1 MAKTYGI
8 LFDLDGTLVDN
19 EHIKAKAFSSA
30 IEQLGGKS
38 NPTIYEKVMGMS
50 GPVIRNQFIIES
62 GIQIDSDEY
71 FEVYKS
77 IYENLLKE
85 KLEIRPGVV
94 RFLRDIKSAGLKLAV
109 VSSAYTDVVN
119 WIINTASLSQYMDAV
134 ITGNDVI
141 NKKPAPECFLI
152 TIETLMLPIEQVVVF
167 EDTEAGLKAAQN
179 AGIRS
184 FGIRHSYNQSHDFS
198 YAFNEYSSFDVERE
212 LMKRDINSIFD
223 NAIL

>member
-1 MAKTYGI
+1 MANTYGI

-19 EHIKAKAFSSA
+19 ECIKAKAFSRA

-62 GIQIDSDEY
+62 GVQIDSAEY
-71 FEVYKS
+71 FAVYKA
-77 IYENLLKE
+77 IYENLIKE
-85 KLEIRPGVV
+85 NLEIRPGVV
-94 RFLRDIKSAGLKLAV
+94 RFLSDIKSAGLKLAV
-109 VSSAYTDVVN
+109 VSSAYTEVVN
-119 WIINTASLSQYMDAV
+119 WIIKTANLSQYMDAV

-141 NKKPAPECFLI
+141 NKKPAPDCFLI
-152 TIETLMLPIEQVVVF
+152 TLETLMLPKEHVVVF
-167 EDTEAGLKAAQN
+167 EDTESGLKAAQN

-198 YAFNEYSSFDVERE
+198 YAYNVYSSFDQERE
-212 LMKRDINSIFD
+212 LMIMDINSIFE

>member
-77 IYENLLKE
+77 IYRYLAESCENVRGWKQ
-85 KLEIRPGVV
+85 EIASVDT
-94 RFLRDIKSAGLKLAV
+94 FSGL
-109 VSSAYTDVVN
+109 D
-119 WIINTASLSQYMDAV
+119 
-134 ITGNDVI
+134 
-141 NKKPAPECFLI
+141 
-152 TIETLMLPIEQVVVF
+152 
-167 EDTEAGLKAAQN
+167 
-179 AGIRS
+179 
-184 FGIRHSYNQSHDFS
+184 
-198 YAFNEYSSFDVERE
+198 
-212 LMKRDINSIFD
+212 
-223 NAIL
+223 